1 MKPIAALVF
10 AETVRLCGSI
20 EQQTQTERQ
29 LGGKYIRPI
38 VVYQAEWL
46 YFKSL

>member
-29 LGGKYIRPI
+29 LGGI
-38 VVYQAEWL
+38 YQTDRGVSGRVAL
-46 YFKSL
+46 F